1 MKHTIAKSFFFI
13 STLEEKSYFSE
24 ILQFFYFVQK
34 FEKLLINGQF
44 ELHISVG
51 NTTTD
56 LSTRC
61 KAFGLPGL
69 IKRHQTTIKCDK
81 AMSGDRFIVK
91 KMDTGSL
98 RLFEVYLISK
108 LPLSYDPISFMTYQ

>member
-1 MKHTIAKSFFFI
+1 MPKVFFLYFNIRREVLLFRTIFLFRSKI
-13 STLEEKSYFSE
+13 P
-24 ILQFFYFVQK
+24 
-34 FEKLLINGQF
+34 KLLINGQY

-61 KAFGLPGL
+61 KAFGLPGV
-69 IKRHQTTIKCDK
+69 IKRHQTTIECDK

-108 LPLSYDPISFMTYQ
+108 LPLSYDQISFMTYQQFVEV